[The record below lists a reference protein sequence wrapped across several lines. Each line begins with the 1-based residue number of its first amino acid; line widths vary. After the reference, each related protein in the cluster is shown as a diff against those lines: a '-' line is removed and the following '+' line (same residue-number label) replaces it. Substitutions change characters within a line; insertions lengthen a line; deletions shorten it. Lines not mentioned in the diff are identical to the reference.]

1 MFLVVRKTV
10 IVQPTNAAQIVAG
23 LDENRSL
30 MAAGLADL
38 LERYLDDDDLAE
50 LIPPNF
56 RGTRRQQLQEAVL
69 ADRDPL
75 LLVKRLRRSDL
86 AEFVEE
92 QTPNSATGLK
102 TYDLAELALES
113 MGWRIPRPAGFS
125 IGAALDECERQV
137 SVLQFTTS
145 NAEVRGAA
153 KAALSEIEGILR
165 LAVVAWAHLVDGDD
179 WQRPIAPDTV
189 GPIRS
194 G

>member
-1 MFLVVRKTV
+1 MVRKTV

-56 RGTRRQQLQEAVL
+56 RWTRRQQLQEAVL

-102 TYDLAELALES
+102 TDDLAELALES

-125 IGAALDECERQV
+125 IGAALD
-137 SVLQFTTS
+137 
-145 NAEVRGAA
+145 
-153 KAALSEIEGILR
+153 
-165 LAVVAWAHLVDGDD
+165 
-179 WQRPIAPDTV
+179 
-189 GPIRS
+189 
-194 G
+194 